1 MDSSA
6 VLSVNVQGQ
15 HLSSSPLAAAA
26 AVELLLPY
34 NLSFIKNFSLKNS
47 LLLAPSPHEGPG
59 VL

>member
-26 AVELLLPY
+26 AELLLPY